1 MPKSPARS
9 GGSLLCLSKSQGG
22 RKIDTLLF
30 ARSVH
35 AALLIVLRQVCIK
48 AVSETAPHN
57 SVKLL
62 TKEVYTTMTTAHRPT
77 WQAAK
82 GGEEQG
88 GMRIYAA
95 SHMTSAKDQISQ
107 TKMKF
112 R

>member
-1 MPKSPARS
+1 
-9 GGSLLCLSKSQGG
+9 
-22 RKIDTLLF
+22 
-30 ARSVH
+30 
-35 AALLIVLRQVCIK
+35 
-48 AVSETAPHN
+48 
-57 SVKLL
+57 
-62 TKEVYTTMTTAHRPT
+62 MTTAHRPT

-112 R
+112 RYHVAHLPVRQEARVYDIL